1 MKNDTKEKSRIF
13 FASLDGEEIS
23 ATVVNGKIEYCI
35 LGEEDTYY
43 ILNDWRELDGQIPLH
58 LMQELM
64 IQEQEQ

>member
-23 ATVVNGKIEYCI
+23 ATVVNGKIEYYI